1 MTGSPQRVQRLPR
14 AQRRAQLLEAA
25 QTVFVRKGYHSA
37 AMEDIAEEAGVS
49 KPVLYQHFPGK
60 LELYL
65 ALLESQCDRLE
76 TLVLDALENSTD
88 HKDRVYRTIAAFFE
102 FVGGEGEAF
111 RLVFESDLTSD
122 PQVRHRLDGLEAQI
136 GDAISQRVA
145 EDTGLPKQFADLLG
159 VTLVGM
165 SQISARA
172 WLAHG
177 KTIPQADAARAA
189 GHLAWRGIGSFP
201 TVATKRA
208 ADEGQADAVT
218 GA

>member
-1 MTGSPQRVQRLPR
+1 MTGSPQGVQRLPR

-122 PQVRHRLDGLEAQI
+122 PQVRHRLDGLEAQV
-136 GDAISQRVA
+136 GDAIRQRVA
-145 EDTGLPKQFADLLG
+145 EDTGLPKEFADLLG
-159 VTLVGM
+159 ITLVGM

-172 WLAHG
+172 WLARG
-177 KTIPQADAARAA
+177 SQIPREDAARAA

-208 ADEGQADAVT
+208 VGEGQAETDA

>member
-122 PQVRHRLDGLEAQI
+122 PQVRHRLDGLEAQV

-145 EDTGLPKQFADLLG
+145 EDTGLPKEFADLLG
-159 VTLVGM
+159 ITLVGM

-172 WLAHG
+172 WLARG
-177 KTIPQADAARAA
+177 SQIPREDAARAA

-208 ADEGQADAVT
+208 VGEGQAETDA